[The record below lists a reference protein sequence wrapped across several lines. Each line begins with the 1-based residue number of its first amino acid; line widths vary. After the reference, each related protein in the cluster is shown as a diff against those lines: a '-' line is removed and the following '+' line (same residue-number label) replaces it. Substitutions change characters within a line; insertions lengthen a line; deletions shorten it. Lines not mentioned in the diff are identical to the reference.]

1 MQLNRNTN
9 SKQFSSWKK
18 GSEFTVYMSLI
29 FNLMRKLREEELER
43 VELPNVVSS

>member
-1 MQLNRNTN
+1 MKREQLCNYIEIRTFN
-9 SKQFSSWKK
+9 SFRLGKK
-18 GSEFTVYMSLI
+18 ALI